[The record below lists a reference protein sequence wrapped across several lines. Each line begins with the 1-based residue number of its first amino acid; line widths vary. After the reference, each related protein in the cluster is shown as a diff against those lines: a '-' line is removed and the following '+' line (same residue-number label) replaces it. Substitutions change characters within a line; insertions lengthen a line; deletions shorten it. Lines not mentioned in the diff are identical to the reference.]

1 MEKGMT
7 EEQAERAVDRII
19 DTISAWEEAETDL
32 YRDSVQA
39 GIRDYWKRVILE
51 EAER

>member
-1 MEKGMT
+1 MT

-32 YRDSVQA
+32 YRDNVRPES
-39 GIRDYWKRVILE
+39 GTTGRGSSWRRRGGK
-51 EAER
+51 